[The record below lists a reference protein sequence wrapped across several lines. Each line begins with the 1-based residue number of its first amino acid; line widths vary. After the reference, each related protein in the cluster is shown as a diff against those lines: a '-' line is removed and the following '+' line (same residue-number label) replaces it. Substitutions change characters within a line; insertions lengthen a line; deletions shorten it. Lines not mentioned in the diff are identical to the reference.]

1 MGFKAVAWGREV
13 KCNTPL
19 TKLVLIILCEYADEK
34 NSCFPSQ
41 GYLAEMCGVSDRQ
54 IRRSLTWLEEQKLIK
69 VQHRSGTSNRYF
81 VSMDIDVHPPKESDV
96 QTPRT
101 SMSTNNKENKKD
113 INKGQKYKR
122 LKMLGEIQKDF
133 EHKFWVV
140 YPRKIGKKQAQKK
153 YVQLCSSLESSHEDI
168 MKGLDQQLKIWRDNK
183 TEQKF
188 IPHASTWL
196 NQERFRDE
204 FEKESNE
211 DRKMNL
217 SKLWG

>member
-1 MGFKAVAWGREV
+1 MGFKAVAWGRDV

-54 IRRSLTWLEEQKLIK
+54 IRRSLVWLEEQNLIR

-81 VSMDIDVHPPKESDV
+81 VSMDSDVRTPLEVEV
-96 QTPRT
+96 QTPRK
-101 SMSTNNKENKKD
+101 SMSDNKKD
-113 INKGQKYKR
+113 NKKELYKIEKS
-122 LKMLGEIQKDF
+122 LQF
-133 EHKFWVV
+133 TNFWKL
-140 YPRKIGKKQAQKK
+140 YPRKIGKKDALKK
-153 YVQLCSSLESSHEDI
+153 YQKVSQKHTALVIQNALIKQLH
-168 MKGLDQQLKIWRDNK
+168 IWEEEKRENK
-183 TEQKF
+183 Y

-196 NQERFRDE
+196 NQERFLDDE
-204 FEKESNE
+204 IVKNEKT
-211 DRKMNL
+211 KMNL